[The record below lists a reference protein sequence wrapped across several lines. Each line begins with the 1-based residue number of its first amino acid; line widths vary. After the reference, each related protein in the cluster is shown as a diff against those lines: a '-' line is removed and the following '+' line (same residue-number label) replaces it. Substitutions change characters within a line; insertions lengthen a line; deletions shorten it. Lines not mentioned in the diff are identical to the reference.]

1 MTVDVCVVVDK
12 MRAAC
17 RLDAERVCW
26 WWSVVV
32 DNKDFLDLSSD
43 DLIDSLK
50 ARSRVCGPAAAC
62 CGHGGGRSRR
72 IVCVGIR
79 VRLLLLM

>member
-32 DNKDFLDLSSD
+32 DNKDFLDLHGGEKVD
-43 DLIDSLK
+43 HQK
-50 ARSRVCGPAAAC
+50 KRKRKGTRSRSEMCTLSAVGD
-62 CGHGGGRSRR
+62 GRLALYSPFLR
-72 IVCVGIR
+72 
-79 VRLLLLM
+79 

>member
-1 MTVDVCVVVDK
+1 MTVDMCVVVDK

-32 DNKDFLDLSSD
+32 DNKDFLDL
-43 DLIDSLK
+43 
-50 ARSRVCGPAAAC
+50 
-62 CGHGGGRSRR
+62 HGGEKVDHQKKEKEKEQEADQR
-72 IVCVGIR
+72 CA
-79 VRLLLLM
+79 L